1 MPPVIRIGDR
11 ELGAGRPVFV
21 IAEAG
26 CNHEND
32 FDRAKEMVAAA
43 AQAGADAVKFQTFNP
58 DTLVTRDAPK
68 FWDIPGPGNTQYEEF
83 VDAMPRFTP
92 EQYREL
98 IALADRHGILFFS
111 TPCDEA
117 WVDSLDGLG
126 VALFKIASMDIT
138 HLPLLRHVARKGK
151 PIILSTGASYLQEV
165 RAAIEA
171 ICKEGNDRIALLHCV
186 SSYPTNPADVNL
198 RMMQGLAA
206 EFPECVIG
214 YSDHTLPE
222 TGLCAEARGGASAGA
237 GLCVPLLAVAAGA
250 QVIEKH
256 FTFDRTRAGYDHEIS
271 ADYAG
276 FKEMVARFRA
286 VERIMGRTE
295 KVPTSS
301 EERARRWGRRSLVA
315 KVPIPQGTRITPEML
330 AVKRPG
336 TGIDPKFLPQILGK
350 SAASDICEDQVV
362 TWEAIASR

>member
-1 MPPVIRIGDR
+1 MPPIIRIRDR
-11 ELGAGRPVFV
+11 EVGGECQVFV

-32 FDRAKEMVAAA
+32 FDRAKEMVEAAA
-43 AQAGADAVKFQTFNP
+43 RAGADAVKFQSFNP

-68 FWDIPGPGNTQYEEF
+68 FWDIPGTGNTQYEEF
-83 VDAMPRFTP
+83 ADAMPRFSP
-92 EQYREL
+92 EQYRKL
-98 IALADRHGILFFS
+98 IALADRLGILFFS

-117 WVDSLDGLG
+117 WADSLDDLG
-126 VALFKIASMDIT
+126 VRLFKIASMDIT

-151 PIILSTGASYLQEV
+151 PVILSTGASYLEEV
-165 RAAIEA
+165 RAAVEA
-171 ICKEGNDRIALLHCV
+171 IHGEGNDRIALLHCV
-186 SSYPTNPADVNL
+186 SSYPADPADVNL
-198 RMMQGLAA
+198 RMMQGLIS

-222 TGLCAEARGGASAGA
+222 P
-237 GLCVPLLAVAAGA
+237 GLCVTSLAVAAGA
-250 QVIEKH
+250 KVIEKH
-256 FTFDRTRAGYDHEIS
+256 FTFDRTRPGYDHEIS

-276 FKEMVARFRA
+276 LKEMVARLRA
-286 VERIMGRTE
+286 VERMLGGTE
-295 KVPTSS
+295 KIPAAS

-336 TGIDPKFLPQILGK
+336 TGIDPKFLPQVLGK
-350 SAASDICEDQVV
+350 SAASDIREDQVV

>member
-1 MPPVIRIGDR
+1 MPSVIRIGDR
-11 ELGAGRPVFV
+11 ELGMGRPVFV

-32 FDRAKEMVAAA
+32 FGRAKEMVAAA
-43 AQAGADAVKFQTFNP
+43 AQAGADAVKFQNFNP

-68 FWDIPGPGNTQYEEF
+68 FWDIPGPGSTQYEEF

-98 IALADRHGILFFS
+98 ITLADRHGILFFS

-117 WVDSLDGLG
+117 WVDSLDRLG
-126 VALFKIASMDIT
+126 IRLFKIASMDIT

-151 PIILSTGASYLQEV
+151 PVILSTGASYLEEV
-165 RAAIEA
+165 RAAVEA
-171 ICKEGNDRIALLHCV
+171 IRGEGNSQIGLLHCV
-186 SSYPTNPADVNL
+186 SSYPTDPADVNL
-198 RMMQGLAA
+198 RMMQGLVAN
-206 EFPECVIG
+206 FPECVIG

-222 TGLCAEARGGASAGA
+222 TGF
-237 GLCVPLLAVAAGA
+237 CVPSLAVAAGA

-256 FTFDRTRAGYDHEIS
+256 FTFDRSRSGYDHEIS

-276 FKEMVARFRA
+276 FKEMVERFRA
-286 VERIMGRTE
+286 VERLLGETE
-295 KVPTSS
+295 KAPTAS

-315 KVPIPQGTRITPEML
+315 KVPIPQGTRITPDML

-336 TGIDPKFLPQILGK
+336 TGIDPKFLPQVLGK
-350 SAASDICEDQVV
+350 SAASDIREDQVV